1 MKASYSKLAWMGL
14 LHLPFMYVIMF
25 AMVYSGDEVF
35 HNLNTFYMAVMM
47 VAPMIFLMPLTMPDM
62 YKDKRRNLAVY
73 GISVAMLLMGFLFVR
88 GQILIGDRQFLRSMI
103 PHHSGAVLMCEKSK
117 IQDAEIKTLCGEIIK
132 SQTSEIE
139 RMKRILG
146 RL

>member
-14 LHLPFMYVIMF
+14 LHFPFMYAIMF

-35 HNLNTFYMAVMM
+35 HNLNTFYMALMM

-62 YKDKRRNLAVY
+62 YKDKRRNFAVY
-73 GISVAMLLMGFLFVR
+73 GISAAMLLVGFLLVR

-117 IQDAEIKTLCGEIIK
+117 IQDAEIKTLCGEIIR

-139 RMKRILG
+139 QMKRILG